1 MLLLAGAAGGA
12 LLSPCQRQLS
22 PSRQLAPS
30 RASPPRLCVAPEA
43 FSVELTL
50 ENGATELVT
59 LTSEASVIEAA
70 EALAEKHGL
79 EPEVAVD
86 VEVELWNRWY
96 QAVDQTAPVYCG
108 VTPEGGEVADLVASL
123 ALAEVGLALEVGRS
137 VVAPGAGNGLF
148 VRCTDT
154 DIGTDA
160 MREVALEIGTAVCGY
175 AAGGMRATPDKRG
188 KAVGFALDSLDASV
202 WFERELISVGELL
215 QRSDV
220 DAIAGHLVLRGPS
233 GELLG
238 LELDPDYTGPRYFVP
253 DETQPELSM
262 LTAGQMANDLAVGPP
277 PSADAA
283 PSAAADTAAATTAET
298 DTDATADAADAAS
311 VATPLDAAEGYG
323 AVSAEVNLLVLVFR
337 LERDADTPAILLPS
351 RPISTL
357 GRSVT
362 FANAEPME
370 LGCRY
375 GERYWQ
381 E

>member
-1 MLLLAGAAGGA
+1 MLLFAGSAVGA
-12 LLSPCQRQLS
+12 LLSPCR
-22 PSRQLAPS
+22 RQLAPS
-30 RASPPRLCVAPEA
+30 RHLAPSSRASPPLLCLVPEA

-50 ENGATELVT
+50 DNGATELVT
-59 LTSEASVIEAA
+59 LTSEDSVIEAA

-79 EPEVAVD
+79 DPEVAVD

-96 QAVDQTAPVYCG
+96 QAVDETAPVYCG

-123 ALAEVGLALEVGRS
+123 ALADVGLVLEVGRS

-148 VRCTDT
+148 IRCTD
-154 DIGTDA
+154 A
-160 MREVALEIGTAVCGY
+160 SEVALEIGTAVCGY

-202 WFERELISVGELL
+202 WFERELLSVGELL
-215 QRSDV
+215 ERPDV

-311 VATPLDAAEGYG
+311 VATPPDAAEGYG

-337 LERDADTPAILLPS
+337 LERDAETPAILLPS

-357 GRSVT
+357 ARSVT

>member
-1 MLLLAGAAGGA
+1 M
-12 LLSPCQRQLS
+12 
-22 PSRQLAPS
+22 
-30 RASPPRLCVAPEA
+30 
-43 FSVELTL
+43 ELNL

-59 LTSEASVIEAA
+59 LTSEASVVEAA

-96 QAVDQTAPVYCG
+96 QAVDETAPVYCG

-123 ALAEVGLALEVGRS
+123 ALSEVGLALEVGRS

-148 VRCTDT
+148 IRCTDA
-154 DIGTDA
+154 DVGTDA

-202 WFERELISVGELL
+202 WFERELLSVGELL
-215 QRSDV
+215 ERPDV
-220 DAIAGHLVLRGPS
+220 DAIGGHLVLRGPS

-283 PSAAADTAAATTAET
+283 PSAAADTAAAVTAEA
-298 DTDATADAADAAS
+298 DADATADAADAAD
-311 VATPLDAAEGYG
+311 ATGTSTLPDAAEGYG
-323 AVSAEVNLLVLVFR
+323 AVSAEVNVLVLVFR

>member
-1 MLLLAGAAGGA
+1 MSGEGLPTLQPTMLLSLAAVGA
-12 LLSPCQRQLS
+12 LLSPCRRQLS
-22 PSRQLAPS
+22 PSYHSS
-30 RASPPRLCVAPEA
+30 RASPPRLCVGPEA
-43 FSVELTL
+43 FLVELTL
-50 ENGATELVT
+50 DNGITDLVT
-59 LTSEASVIEAA
+59 LSSEASVVDAA

-79 EPEVAVD
+79 EVEAAID

-96 QAVDQTAPVYCG
+96 QAVDAAAPVYCG
-108 VTPEGGEVADLVASL
+108 ATPEGGAVADPVASL
-123 ALAEVGLALEVGRS
+123 ALSEHGLALEVGRS

-148 VRCTDT
+148 VRCTD
-154 DIGTDA
+154 A
-160 MREVALEIGTAVCGY
+160 EREVALEIGTAVCGY
-175 AAGGMRATPDKRG
+175 AAGGMCATPDRRG

-202 WFERELISVGELL
+202 WFERELCSVGELL
-215 QRSDV
+215 ERPGV
-220 DAIAGHLVLRGPS
+220 DAVAGHLVLRGPA

-238 LELDPDYTGPRYFVP
+238 LEVDPDYAGPRYFVP

-277 PSADAA
+277 PPTDAA
-283 PSAAADTAAATTAET
+283 PSAATDTAAATTE
-298 DTDATADAADAAS
+298 ADADADS
-311 VATPLDAAEGYG
+311 VATQADGTEDYG
-323 AVSAEVNLLVLVFR
+323 SVSAEANLLVLVFR

-357 GRSVT
+357 ARSVT